1 MVTWSGVFFALV
13 AIATLFTVIYGVLEE
28 AVVFSTAIATATWL
42 LLAFIPEVVVISNG
56 TEVSIQI
63 GPVRWIFT
71 GLALLSAIALIGALF
86 GVFPAEPD
94 IDNNRDSIA

>member
-1 MVTWSGVFFALV
+1 MTWSGVFFATI

-28 AVVFSTAIATATWL
+28 AVVFSTAIATTTWL

-56 TEVSIQI
+56 SKVPVQI
-63 GPVRWIFT
+63 GPIRWIFT
-71 GLALLSAIALIGALF
+71 GLALLSAIALIGALL

-94 IDNNRDSIA
+94 IDTQRDSIS